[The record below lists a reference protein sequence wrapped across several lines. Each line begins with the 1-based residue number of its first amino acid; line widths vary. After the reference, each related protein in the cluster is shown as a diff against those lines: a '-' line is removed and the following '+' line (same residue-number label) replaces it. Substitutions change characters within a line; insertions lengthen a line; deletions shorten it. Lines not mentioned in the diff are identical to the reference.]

1 MMKCQLIQVNFT
13 YGDNAFLP
21 YSAGCL
27 QAACLDNEVVRSKF
41 EFGETIFQRQPIGKI
56 LSLIED
62 YDIVGFSSYI
72 WNWEYN
78 KLLAEKLRQANPTA
92 LIIFGGPQVPVSD
105 PRLFDTHLPF
115 ADVVVVGE
123 GEVTFQ
129 NLLLEIASGS
139 FEFKTP
145 GLLVP
150 DKNDLSVRSTGAAER
165 LSELGE
171 LKSPYALGIFDDLVS
186 KYPEFAF
193 QASQETH
200 RGCPYAC
207 TFCDWGSATMSR
219 VRRFPKSRIQSEFD
233 WMGKNSIELVYN
245 CDANYGLFPD
255 DIDLTKSMI
264 ETKKKYG
271 FPKKFRAAFAKN
283 SNQRVFEI
291 ASLLNDNDM
300 CKGITLS
307 LQSTDSEVLQII
319 KRKNMKVNL
328 FSDLV
333 KKYRSAEIPTY
344 TEIILGLPGESMES
358 FCHGIEE
365 LLLAGQHDS
374 INIYHA
380 MMLPNAELNT
390 QVQRQEHQ
398 IETAVIPLLLL
409 HGCPD
414 DEDILE
420 KNEIIISTSAMSFE
434 DWCRANKISTIVQA
448 FHCMNLTQKL
458 AKGIHAMTG
467 ISYLSFYKSLIE
479 YFENNQLG
487 PWNDL
492 AKLDQMCVD
501 VKNGTGSFDFN
512 DRTFGNLVWPVEEI
526 FFLRSVASQKKE
538 WINQFLVDTYKDVPT
553 DILHDLAKLQ
563 NISTIAPHDAD
574 SEEYL
579 NFDIVTLLE
588 QFDSDINWVPKL
600 PLRKNIRV
608 RRSNTVGFQSVSE
621 YARDVVWYGR
631 KGTTMEHHL
640 EVTK

>member
-1 MMKCQLIQVNFT
+1 MMKCQLIQVNYT

-27 QAACLDNEVVRSKF
+27 QAACVANEQIRSKF
-41 EFGETIFQRQPIGKI
+41 EFGETIFQRQPIDNA
-56 LSLIED
+56 LSLIQNSN
-62 YDIVGFSSYI
+62 IVGFSSYI

-78 KLLAEKLRQANPTA
+78 KLLAGKLRQINPTA

-105 PRLFDTHLPF
+105 PKLFSTHLPF
-115 ADVVVVGE
+115 VDVVVVGE
-123 GEVTFQ
+123 GEITFQ
-129 NLLLEIASGS
+129 NLLIEIAAGVS
-139 FEFKTP
+139 EFKTP

-150 DKNDLSVRSTGAAER
+150 NKNDLSVKSTGPAER
-165 LSELGE
+165 LNELGS
-171 LKSPYALGIFDDLVS
+171 LKSPYELGIFDDLVS
-186 KYPEFAF
+186 KYPEYSF

-219 VRRFPKSRIQSEFD
+219 VRRFPRSRIYSEFE
-233 WMGKNSIELVYN
+233 WMGKNRIELIYN

-255 DIDLTKSMI
+255 DIDLTKLMI
-264 ETKKKYG
+264 DVKQKYG

-291 ASLLNDNDM
+291 ASMLNDQQM

-307 LQSTDSEVLQII
+307 LQSTDQDVLQII

-333 KKYRSAEIPTY
+333 KKYRSADIPTY
-344 TEIILGLPGESMES
+344 TEIILGLPGETIDT

-365 LLLAGQHDS
+365 LITAGQHDS

-390 QVQRQEHQ
+390 PEQRHEHQ
-398 IETAVIPLLLL
+398 LETVEIPLLLL

-420 KNEIIISTSAMSFE
+420 KNEIIISTSTMSFK
-434 DWCRANKISTIVQA
+434 DWCESNKIATVVQA

-458 AKGIHAMTG
+458 AKGVHAMTG
-467 ISYLSFYKSLIE
+467 TPYVSFYKSLIE
-479 YFENNQLG
+479 YLEENQVG
-487 PWNDL
+487 PWSDL
-492 AKLDQMCVD
+492 AKLDRMCTDIKDGV
-501 VKNGTGSFDFN
+501 GSFDFN

-526 FFLRSVASQKKE
+526 FFLRSIASKNDD
-538 WINQFLVDTYKDVPT
+538 WIEKFLVSTYNYIPMEM
-553 DILHDLAKLQ
+553 LSDLIKLQ
-563 NISTIAPHDAD
+563 SISTIAPEDT
-574 SEEYL
+574 ERTENL
-579 NFDIVTLLE
+579 
-588 QFDSDINWVPKL
+588 QFDLVALLDEYDSSNNWSPKL
-600 PLRKNIRV
+600 PINQNLQV
-608 RRSNTVGFQSVSE
+608 RRKSVVEFHTLEE
-621 YARDVVWYGR
+621 YAREVVWYGR
-631 KGTTMEHHL
+631 KGTAMEYEL
-640 EVTK
+640 EVAK